1 MESSLIIP
9 IVVCDDIETR
19 LIFVVDVRDSASTSH
34 NYVNKRTKTCLA
46 MRRQCATNRIC
57 SSLWSLLRQK
67 GSRANAIGEVG
78 PSSSQR
84 DGRRSLPWQRGTE
97 DEGSTFA
104 YGKLATLAA
113 STQCDHLRIY
123 AERTNTSRR
132 SINLSLPLVGTCTN
146 EERKV
151 DGFFTWVGKA
161 MQRSAPRI
169 ESAER
174 ETTLETTHHPF
185 R

>member
-78 PSSSQR
+78 PFFWKAIFLSA
-84 DGRRSLPWQRGTE
+84 GREEEESTMAEGDRGR
-97 DEGSTFA
+97 
-104 YGKLATLAA
+104 GK
-113 STQCDHLRIY
+113 HLRVRKASDFGRFY
-123 AERTNTSRR
+123 AMR
-132 SINLSLPLVGTCTN
+132 SS
-146 EERKV
+146 
-151 DGFFTWVGKA
+151 
-161 MQRSAPRI
+161 
-169 ESAER
+169 
-174 ETTLETTHHPF
+174 
-185 R
+185 